1 MLVCVLI
8 NSAAM
13 SVCMDILIHT
23 SDVLLWG
30 KYIPVELYGH
40 YVKFKIW

>member
-13 SVCMDILIHT
+13 SVYGHSIHT

-40 YVKFKIW
+40 YVKFKI